1 MKINARV
8 NLINNDSKL
17 KGVADIVLDDML
29 VVKGIRVMEGQ
40 NGAFVSMPSQK
51 VGSEYRETVFPIT
64 AEFREQLMNT
74 VLSAYEQKLQ
84 EGLENEE
91 TEKQNSEKAEKNG
104 TGKSQKQTHDR
115 TSADKQTSEP
125 APEDN
130 QEIDEGMGG
139 MSGM

>member
-1 MKINARV
+1 MKINAKV
-8 NLINNDSKL
+8 NLINNDSKM
-17 KGVADIVLDDML
+17 KGVADIVLDD
-29 VVKGIRVMEGQ
+29 VFVIKGIRVMEGQ

-64 AEFREQLMNT
+64 AKFREQLMGS

-91 TEKQNSEKAEKNG
+91 KEKQDSEKNG
-104 TGKSQKQTHDR
+104 KGKSKKQAHDR
-115 TSADKQTSEP
+115 TFADKQTSES

-130 QEIDEGMGG
+130 QEVDEGMSGMGG
-139 MSGM
+139 M

>member
-8 NLINNDSKL
+8 NLINNDSKM
-17 KGVADIVLDDML
+17 KGMADVVLDDVL
-29 VVKGIRVMEGQ
+29 VIKGIRVMEGQ

-64 AEFREQLMNT
+64 AEFREQLMGS

-91 TEKQNSEKAEKNG
+91 KQNLEKSEKNG
-104 TGKSQKQTHDR
+104 TGKSKKQAHDR
-115 TSADKQTSEP
+115 ASADKQTPEP

-130 QEIDEGMGG
+130 QEVDEGMGG

>member
-1 MKINARV
+1 MKINTRV
-8 NLINNDSKL
+8 NLINNDSKI
-17 KGVADIVLDDML
+17 KGMADVVLDDVL
-29 VVKGIRVMEGQ
+29 VIKGIRVMEGQ

-64 AEFREQLMNT
+64 AEFREQLMGS
-74 VLSAYEQKLQ
+74 VLSAYDKKLQ

-91 TEKQNSEKAEKNG
+91 KQNSKKNG
-104 TGKSQKQTHDR
+104 KSESGNPKKQTHDR
-115 TSADKQTSEP
+115 ASADKQTPEP

-130 QEIDEGMGG
+130 QEVDEGMGG

>member
-8 NLINNDSKL
+8 NLINNDSKI
-17 KGVADIVLDDML
+17 KGMADVVLDDVL
-29 VVKGIRVMEGQ
+29 VIKGIRVMEGQ

-64 AEFREQLMNT
+64 AEFREQLMGS
-74 VLSAYEQKLQ
+74 VLSAYDKKLQ

-91 TEKQNSEKAEKNG
+91 KQNLEKFEKNG
-104 TGKSQKQTHDR
+104 TGKSKKQAHDR
-115 TSADKQTSEP
+115 DSADKQTSKS

-130 QEIDEGMGG
+130 QKIDEGMGG

>member
-8 NLINNDSKL
+8 NLINNDSKI
-17 KGVADIVLDDML
+17 KGMADVVLDDVL
-29 VVKGIRVMEGQ
+29 VIKGIRVMEGQ

-51 VGSEYRETVFPIT
+51 VGSEYRETVFPVT
-64 AEFREQLMNT
+64 AEFREQLMGS
-74 VLSAYEQKLQ
+74 VLSAYDKKLQ

-91 TEKQNSEKAEKNG
+91 KQNLEKSEKNG
-104 TGKSQKQTHDR
+104 TGKSKKQAHDR
-115 TSADKQTSEP
+115 DSADKQTPEP

-130 QEIDEGMGG
+130 QKIDEGMGG

>member
-1 MKINARV
+1 MKVNARV

-17 KGVADIVLDDML
+17 KGVADVVLDDVL
-29 VVKGIRVMEGQ
+29 VIKGVKVMEGQ

-64 AEFREQLMNT
+64 AEFREQLMGS
-74 VLSAYEQKLQ
+74 VLSAYDKKLQ

-91 TEKQNSEKAEKNG
+91 KQNSKKNG
-104 TGKSQKQTHDR
+104 KSESGNPKKQTHDR
-115 TSADKQTSEP
+115 ASADKQAPKP
-125 APEDN
+125 APEN
-130 QEIDEGMGG
+130 NPEVNEGMGG